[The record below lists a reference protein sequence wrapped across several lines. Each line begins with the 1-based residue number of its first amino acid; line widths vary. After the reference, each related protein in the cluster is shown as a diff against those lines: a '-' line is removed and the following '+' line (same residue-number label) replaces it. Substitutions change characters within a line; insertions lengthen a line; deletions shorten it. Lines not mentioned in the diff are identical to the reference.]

1 VVVEA
6 PRAGTRNLQDLTELS
21 AVNKTAEKGR
31 TKQAAKAAPKRGG
44 STAAGPGA
52 SARQLRIAVDIG
64 GTFTDGL
71 AVLEPGGRIWVG
83 KCLTTP
89 DDPGE
94 AVSTVIADLLR
105 QVALAG
111 RSGKAAASSAPPV
124 GEVVHGTTLVTN
136 TLIERKGA
144 PTALITT
151 TGLGDTLDIGRE
163 WRYDLYDLDLQ
174 IPAPLVPAAHR
185 IEIAERLGASG
196 EVIEALEPV
205 AIEAALDALAAMRV
219 EAVAVCLLHA
229 YLNDAHERRLQAA
242 LAQRFPSLSVSV
254 SAAVAREIG
263 EYERMSTTTAN
274 AYVQPLVARYLEQ
287 LQGRIREQAA
297 SAQLKI
303 MVSSGGFTSGA
314 AAADSPIL
322 LLESGPAAGVLS
334 ALNTARSNGIDA
346 ILAFDM
352 GGTTAKACV
361 GVGGEPLIAH
371 SFECA
376 RVHRFKRGS
385 GLPIL
390 IPSIDLIEIGAGG
403 GSIAHVNDLG
413 LLNVGPESAGAVPG
427 PACYQRGGREA
438 TVTDADLVLGY
449 LNPDNF
455 LGGEM
460 KLSVE
465 AASAA
470 LARLGRP
477 LKLAAEQVARGI
489 VDIVNEN
496 MASAARIHIAEK
508 GHDPREFTLV
518 ATGGAGPL
526 HAVEVARRLRIP
538 RVLATIAAGAGS
550 CLGLL
555 AAPARVDRAWSS
567 PALLAETDWATATRV
582 MRELRA
588 DAQAELDSA
597 SVAPAGVVW
606 TIGAQMRYLGQGHS
620 VPVSIPYRALDVS
633 AEPLVRRAFEAQY
646 RKLYGDLVPG
656 AQPQVITWRLTAR
669 ATMKRHRFQWGDA
682 RVSSEPAARGKRRAF
697 LPVRGRFAEVP
708 VFDRYSL
715 APGSALSGPLILEE
729 RESTLVVPV
738 ASRVRILPDYT
749 VSIEIKEFD

>member
-1 VVVEA
+1 MTLNA
-6 PRAGTRNLQDLTELS
+6 STTRHPAGRS
-21 AVNKTAEKGR
+21 
-31 TKQAAKAAPKRGG
+31 
-44 STAAGPGA
+44 
-52 SARQLRIAVDIG
+52 LRIAVDIG

-71 AVLEPGGRIWVG
+71 AVLLPGGRIWVG

-105 QVALAG
+105 QVAQAG
-111 RSGKAAASSAPPV
+111 GSAPRV

-144 PTALITT
+144 RTALLTT
-151 TGLGDTLDIGRE
+151 TGIGDALDIGRE
-163 WRYDLYDLDLQ
+163 LRYDLYDLDLQ
-174 IPAPLVPAAHR
+174 LPEPLVPRDRR
-185 IEIAERLGASG
+185 IEVAGRMDALGT
-196 EVIEALEPV
+196 EVAPMADAAVARAVRAL
-205 AIEAALDALAAMRV
+205 AALDV
-219 EAVAVCLLHA
+219 EAVAVCLLHG
-229 YLNDAHERRLQAA
+229 YLNDAHERRLKAGLQTRLPG
-242 LAQRFPSLSVSV
+242 LAVSI
-254 SAAVAREIG
+254 SSAVAREIG
-263 EYERMSTTTAN
+263 EYERMSTTVAN
-274 AYVQPLVARYLEQ
+274 AYVQPLVARYLDQ
-287 LQGRIREQAA
+287 LQGRIGALAPAA
-297 SAQLKI
+297 SLKI

-314 AAADSPIL
+314 AAAETPIT

-334 ALNTARSNGIDA
+334 ALNTARANGLDA

-361 GVGGEPLIAH
+361 AVGGEPLVAH

-403 GSIAHVNDLG
+403 GSIAHVNAMG

-438 TVTDADLVLGY
+438 TVTDADLLLGY

-460 KLSVE
+460 KLSLAE
-465 AASAA
+465 ATAA
-470 LARLGRP
+470 LGRLARSLR
-477 LKLAAEQVARGI
+477 LTVDQVARGI
-489 VDIVNEN
+489 VGIVNEN

-508 GHDPREFTLV
+508 GHDPRAFTLV

-526 HAVEVARRLRIP
+526 HALEVARLLRIP

-555 AAPARVDRAWSS
+555 AAPARVDRAWSN
-567 PALLAETDWATATRV
+567 PALLAETDWSAAARV
-582 MRELRA
+582 MQQLRD

-597 SVAPAGVVW
+597 GVPAGSIVW
-606 TIGAQMRYLGQGHS
+606 SIGAQMRYLGQGHS
-620 VPVSIPYRALDVS
+620 VPVSIPYRRLDAS
-633 AEPLVRRAFEAQY
+633 AAAAVQRAFEACY
-646 RKLYGDLVPG
+646 RKLYGALVPG
-656 AQPQVITWRLTAR
+656 ALPQVITWRLTGR
-669 ATMKRHRFQWGDA
+669 ATMKRHRFRWGDA
-682 RVSSEPAARGKRRAF
+682 RAGGADAARGRRRVF

-708 VFDRYSL
+708 VFERYAL
-715 APGSALSGPLILEE
+715 APGTMLAGPLVLEE
-729 RESTLVVPV
+729 RESTLVVPMAAEV
-738 ASRVRILPDYT
+738 AVLPDYT
-749 VSIEIKEFD
+749 ISVTIREFE